1 MIADRTSS
9 NKAVAVDIGCGHGF
23 GVYRLLRNYHVIG
36 VDINYKNLQIARK
49 RFGVIVCTMDAE
61 KLAIKNDSVQ
71 YIEMSDVVEHVG
83 DAPLCLAEGARVLR
97 AGGWATISV
106 PTARS
111 ERLLLRLRP
120 SYSDEIGHKNIFEE
134 KQIKHLI
141 TTSQLKIKKIVKKDF
156 LVIVEMI
163 AAFLVSAKKRDTDQT
178 SMYSWREHKILFL
191 LHIVIIH
198 FDKIIWDTP
207 IWWSPFVIITI
218 PLGFI
223 INVVG
228 NKIIPKS
235 VTFYAIKHNEPDL

>member
-23 GVYRLLRNYHVIG
+23 SVYKLLKNYHVIG
-36 VDINYKNLQIARK
+36 VDINYKNVQIARK
-49 RFGVIVCTMDAE
+49 RFDVIICVMDAE

-120 SYSDEIGHKNIFEE
+120 SYFDEIGHKNIFEE
-134 KQIKHLI
+134 EEIKYLI
-141 TTSQLKIKKIVKKDF
+141 TTSQLKIKKMIKKDF

-163 AAFLVSAKKRDTDQT
+163 ATFLVSSKKRETDQT
-178 SMYSWREHKILFL
+178 SIHSWREHKILFL
-191 LHIVIIH
+191 LHVFLIH

-218 PLGFI
+218 PIGYI
-223 INVVG
+223 INAIG

-235 VTFYAIKHNEPDL
+235 VTFFAVKHNELDR

>member
-23 GVYRLLRNYHVIG
+23 AVYRLLRNYHVIG

-49 RFGVIVCTMDAE
+49 RFGVSVCIMDAE

-83 DAPLCLAEGARVLR
+83 DAPLCLAEGSRVLR

-134 KQIKHLI
+134 KEIKHLI
-141 TTSQLKIKKIVKKDF
+141 NTSQLKINKIIKKDF
-156 LVIVEMI
+156 LVMVKMI
-163 AAFLVSAKKRDTDQT
+163 ATFLVSSKKRETDQT
-178 SMYSWREHKILFL
+178 SIYSWREHKILFV
-191 LHIVIIH
+191 LHVVLIH

-207 IWWSPFVIITI
+207 IWWSPFVIVTI
-218 PLGFI
+218 PIGCI
-223 INVVG
+223 INAIG
-228 NKIIPKS
+228 NRIIPKS
-235 VTFYAIKHNEPDL
+235 VTFSAVKHNEPDR